1 VSTWAPPARNIVED
15 DYDDYFD
22 SGAFKTGLAAARVF
36 RLKNNIKTSSLYFDI
51 DDLPVNLMEF
61 SELLQRNQQVNCPR
75 STGNTANQLHNHSL
89 RWVEFLK
96 VILLL

>member
-1 VSTWAPPARNIVED
+1 MMIILILALSRRGEVLNHHNHLVM
-15 DYDDYFD
+15 
-22 SGAFKTGLAAARVF
+22 TGLAAARVF